1 MLDRVTEN
9 EIERVLVIAAHPD
22 DADIGC
28 GGTMAKWARQGKDV
42 VYLICTRGDKGSS
55 EPDMTSE
62 RLAEI
67 RTEEQSAAAK
77 VIGVREVRFLD
88 GRDGELLPTLELRK
102 TVAEMVRTYRPDVIF
117 THDPSVHI
125 YDHGNLNHP
134 DHRVVGTTALD
145 VVYPIS
151 RDALHYPDQLAQGLR
166 PHEVH
171 EVYLFMANQPNMAFD
186 ISATIDVKI
195 EALRQH
201 RTQFP
206 DPERVDR
213 WMRER
218 QQEVGL
224 LHAMPYAENFRHIIT
239 R

>member
-1 MLDRVTEN
+1 M
-9 EIERVLVIAAHPD
+9 IEADIQRVLVVAAHPD

-28 GGTMAKWARQGKDV
+28 GGTMAKWCRQGKEV
-42 VYLICTRGDKGSS
+42 TYIVCTRGDKGSS

-67 RTEEQSAAAK
+67 RTREQTAAAER
-77 VIGVREVRFLD
+77 IGVKEVRFLD

-102 TVAEMVRTYRPDVIF
+102 SMAEMVRQYRPDVVF
-117 THDPSVHI
+117 THDSTVHV
-125 YDHGNLNHP
+125 YDRGNLNHP
-134 DHRVVGTTALD
+134 DHRVVGSTVLD

-151 RDALHYPDQLAQGLR
+151 RDALHYPDQLARGLR

-186 ISATIDVKI
+186 ITATMDQKI
-195 EALRQH
+195 EALRRHQS
-201 RTQFP
+201 QFP
-206 DPERVDR
+206 DPVWVDT
-213 WMRER
+213 WMRDRHREI
-218 QQEVGL
+218 GA
-224 LHAMPYAENFRHIIT
+224 LHAMAYAENFRHIIT

>member
-1 MLDRVTEN
+1 M
-9 EIERVLVIAAHPD
+9 LVIAAHPD

-28 GGTMAKWARQGKDV
+28 GGTMARWARQGKEI
-42 VYLICTRGDKGSS
+42 VYLVCTRGDKGSS

-67 RTEEQSAAAK
+67 RTREQQDAAE
-77 VIGVREVRFLD
+77 VIGVKEVRFLD

-102 TVAEMVRTYRPDVIF
+102 TVAEMVRYYRPDVVF
-117 THDPSVHI
+117 THDPTVHV

-151 RDALHYPDQLAQGLR
+151 RDALHYPDQLARGLM

-186 ISATIDVKI
+186 ISDTIEVKI
-195 EALRQH
+195 EALRRH
-201 RTQFP
+201 RSQFP
-206 DPERVDR
+206 DQERVDT
-213 WMRER
+213 WLRER
-218 QQEVGL
+218 HGGVGAI
-224 LHAMPYAENFRHIIT
+224 HAMAYAENFRHIIT

>member
-1 MLDRVTEN
+1 MTEQ
-9 EIERVLVIAAHPD
+9 EIQRVLVVAAHPD

-28 GGTMAKWARQGKDV
+28 GGTMAKWARQGKDL

-55 EPDMTSE
+55 DPDMTSE

-67 RTEEQSAAAK
+67 RTHEQQAAAEI
-77 VIGVREVRFLD
+77 IGVKEVRFLD

-102 TVAEMVRTYRPDVIF
+102 TIAEMVRYYRPDVIF
-117 THDPSVHI
+117 THDSTVHL

-134 DHRVVGTTALD
+134 DHRVVGTTVLD

-151 RDALHYPDQLAQGLR
+151 RDALHYPDQLARGLS

-186 ISATIDVKI
+186 ISDTIDLKV
-195 EALRQH
+195 EALRRH
-201 RTQFP
+201 ASQFP
-206 DPERVDR
+206 DPERVDA
-213 WMRER
+213 WLR
-218 QQEVGL
+218 QRQRDVGAI
-224 LHAMPYAENFRHIIT
+224 HAMGYAENFRHVVT

>member
-1 MLDRVTEN
+1 MTEA
-9 EIERVLVIAAHPD
+9 EIRRVLVIAAHPD

-28 GGTMAKWARQGKDV
+28 GGTMAKWSRQGKDV
-42 VYLICTRGDKGSS
+42 VYLVCTRGDKGSS
-55 EPDMTSE
+55 DPDMTSE
-62 RLAEI
+62 RLADI
-67 RTEEQSAAAK
+67 RTQEQTAAGGI
-77 VIGVREVRFLD
+77 IGVKGVHFLD
-88 GRDGELLPTLELRK
+88 GKDGELLPTLELRK
-102 TVAEMVRTYRPDVIF
+102 TVAEAVRRHKPDVIF
-117 THDPSVHI
+117 THDPTVHV
-125 YDHGNLNHP
+125 YDRGNLNHP

-151 RDALHYPDQLAQGLR
+151 RDALHYPDQLARGLT

-186 ISATIDVKI
+186 ISDTIDVKI

-206 DPERVDR
+206 DQEWVDK
-213 WMRER
+213 WMRDR
-218 QQEVGL
+218 HREVGL
-224 LHAMPYAENFRHIIT
+224 VHAMPYAENFRHIIT

>member
-1 MLDRVTEN
+1 M
-9 EIERVLVIAAHPD
+9 LVIAAHPD

-28 GGTMAKWARQGKDV
+28 SGTMARWARAGKEI

-55 EPDMTSE
+55 DPDMTSE

-67 RTEEQSAAAK
+67 RTQEQEAAAR
-77 VIGVREVRFLD
+77 VVGVKEVCFLD
-88 GRDGELLPTLELRK
+88 GRDGELELTLAFRK
-102 TVAEMVRTYRPDVIF
+102 TLTEMVRYYRPDVIF

-125 YDHGNLNHP
+125 YDRGSLNHP

-151 RDALHYPDQLAQGLR
+151 RDALHYPDQLAIGLR
-166 PHEVH
+166 THEVH

-186 ISATIDVKI
+186 ITESIDAKVG
-195 EALRQH
+195 ALNEH
-201 RTQFP
+201 HSQFP
-206 DPERVDR
+206 DPEWTEQWIRN
-213 WMRER
+213 R
-218 QQEVGL
+218 QKEAGVV
-224 LHAMPYAENFRHIIT
+224 HAMEYAEVFRHVIT

>member
-1 MLDRVTEN
+1 MTEQ
-9 EIERVLVIAAHPD
+9 EIQRVLVVAAHPD

-28 GGTMAKWARQGKDV
+28 GGTMAQWARQGKDL

-55 EPDMTSE
+55 DPDMTSE

-67 RTEEQSAAAK
+67 RTHEQQAAAEI
-77 VIGVREVRFLD
+77 IGVKEVRFLD

-102 TVAEMVRTYRPDVIF
+102 TIAEMVRYYRPDVIF
-117 THDPSVHI
+117 THDSTVHL

-134 DHRVVGTTALD
+134 DHRVVGTTVLD

-151 RDALHYPDQLAQGLR
+151 RDALHYPDQLARGLS

-186 ISATIDVKI
+186 ISDTIDLKV
-195 EALRQH
+195 EALRRH
-201 RTQFP
+201 ASQFP
-206 DPERVDR
+206 DPERVDA
-213 WMRER
+213 WLR
-218 QQEVGL
+218 QRQRDVGAI
-224 LHAMPYAENFRHIIT
+224 HAMGYAENFRHVVT

>member
-1 MLDRVTEN
+1 MIES
-9 EIERVLVIAAHPD
+9 EIERVLVVAAHPD

-28 GGTMAKWARQGKDV
+28 GGTMAKWARQGKEV

-55 EPDMTSE
+55 DPDMTSE
-62 RLAEI
+62 RLADI
-67 RTEEQSAAAK
+67 RTREQTAAAE
-77 VIGVREVRFLD
+77 VIGVKEVRFLD

-102 TVAEMVRTYRPDVIF
+102 TVAEMVRQYRPDVIF
-117 THDPSVHI
+117 THDSTVHV
-125 YDHGNLNHP
+125 YDRGNLNHP
-134 DHRVVGTTALD
+134 DHRVVGATALD

-151 RDALHYPDQLAQGLR
+151 RDALHYPDQLARGLK

-186 ISATIDVKI
+186 ITDTIDHKI

-201 RTQFP
+201 GTQFP
-206 DPERVDR
+206 DPEWVDK

-218 QQEVGL
+218 HREVGAV
-224 LHAMPYAENFRHIIT
+224 HAMAYAENFRHIIT

>member
-1 MLDRVTEN
+1 MTEQ
-9 EIERVLVIAAHPD
+9 EIQRVLVVAAHPD

-28 GGTMAKWARQGKDV
+28 GGTMAKWARQGKDL

-55 EPDMTSE
+55 DPDMTGE

-67 RTEEQSAAAK
+67 RTHEQQAAAEI
-77 VIGVREVRFLD
+77 IGVKEVRFLD

-102 TVAEMVRTYRPDVIF
+102 TIAEMVRYYRPDVIF
-117 THDPSVHI
+117 THDSTVHL

-134 DHRVVGTTALD
+134 DHRVVGTTVLD

-151 RDALHYPDQLAQGLR
+151 RDALHYPDQLARGLS

-186 ISATIDVKI
+186 ISDTIDLKV
-195 EALRQH
+195 EALRRH
-201 RTQFP
+201 ASQFP
-206 DPERVDR
+206 DPERVDA
-213 WMRER
+213 WLR
-218 QQEVGL
+218 QRQRDVGAI
-224 LHAMPYAENFRHIIT
+224 HAMGYAENFRHVVT

>member
-1 MLDRVTEN
+1 MTEQ
-9 EIERVLVIAAHPD
+9 EIQRVLVAAAHPD

-28 GGTMAKWARQGKDV
+28 GGTMAKWARQGKEV

-55 EPDMTSE
+55 DPEMTSD

-67 RTEEQSAAAK
+67 RSQEQAAAGQI
-77 VIGVREVRFLD
+77 VGVKEVRFLD

-102 TVAEMVRTYRPDVIF
+102 SMAEMVRTYRPDVVF
-117 THDPSVHI
+117 THDPTVHV
-125 YDHGNLNHP
+125 YDRGNLNHP
-134 DHRVVGTTALD
+134 DHRVVGATVLD

-151 RDALHYPDQLAQGLR
+151 RDALHYPDQLARGLR

-186 ISATIDVKI
+186 IADSIDRKI

-206 DPERVDR
+206 DPDWVETWTRDR
-213 WMRER
+213 HR
-218 QQEVGL
+218 EVGAV
-224 LHAMPYAENFRHIIT
+224 HAMAYAENFRHIIT

>member
-1 MLDRVTEN
+1 MTES
-9 EIERVLVIAAHPD
+9 EIQRALVIAAHPD

-28 GGTMAKWARQGKDV
+28 GGTMARWSRQGKEI

-55 EPDMTSE
+55 DPDMTSE
-62 RLAEI
+62 RLAEL
-67 RTEEQSAAAK
+67 RTREQTAAGE
-77 VIGVREVRFLD
+77 VIGVKEVVFLE
-88 GRDGELLPTLELRK
+88 GKDGELLPTLELRK
-102 TVAEMVRTYRPDVIF
+102 SVAEMVRRYRPDVVF
-117 THDPSVHI
+117 THDPTVHV
-125 YDHGNLNHP
+125 YDRGNLNHP

-151 RDALHYPDQLAQGLR
+151 RDALHYPDQLARGLS
-166 PHEVH
+166 PHDVH
-171 EVYLFMANQPNMAFD
+171 EVFLFMANQPNMAFD
-186 ISATIDVKI
+186 ITDTIAVKI

-206 DPERVDR
+206 DLDWVDS

-218 QQEVGL
+218 HQEVGRV
-224 LHAMPYAENFRHIIT
+224 HAMAFAENFRHITT

>member
-1 MLDRVTEN
+1 VTEA
-9 EIERVLVIAAHPD
+9 EIQRVLVIAAHPD

-28 GGTMAKWARQGKDV
+28 GGTMAKWARQGKEI
-42 VYLICTRGDKGSS
+42 VYLVCTRGDKGSS
-55 EPDMTSE
+55 DPDMTSE
-62 RLAEI
+62 RLAEV
-67 RTEEQSAAAK
+67 RTAEQRAAAGI
-77 VIGVREVRFLD
+77 IGVKEVRFLD

-102 TVAEMVRTYRPDVIF
+102 SVAEMVRRYRPDVIF
-117 THDPSVHI
+117 THDPTVQV
-125 YDHGNLNHP
+125 YDRGNLNHP

-151 RDALHYPDQLAQGLR
+151 RDALHYPDQLARGLS

-186 ISATIDVKI
+186 ISETIDIKI

-201 RTQFP
+201 RSQFP
-206 DPERVDR
+206 DPEWVEG

-218 QQEVGL
+218 HAEMGRV
-224 LHAMPYAENFRHIIT
+224 HAMAHAETFRHIIT

>member
-1 MLDRVTEN
+1 
-9 EIERVLVIAAHPD
+9 
-22 DADIGC
+22 
-28 GGTMAKWARQGKDV
+28 MAKWSRQGKDI
-42 VYLICTRGDKGSS
+42 VYVICTHGDKGSS
-55 EPDMTSE
+55 DPDMTSD

-67 RTEEQSAAAK
+67 RTEEQLSAADI
-77 VIGVREVRFLD
+77 IGVKEVRFLD

-102 TVAEMVRTYRPDVIF
+102 TMAEMVRHFRPDVIF
-117 THDPSVHI
+117 THDPTVHV

-134 DHRVVGTTALD
+134 DHRVVGTTVLD

-151 RDALHYPDQLAQGLR
+151 RDALHYPDQLAGGLR

-186 ISATIDVKI
+186 ISDAIELKI

-201 RTQFP
+201 QSQFP
-206 DPERVDR
+206 DAERVDA
-213 WMRER
+213 WLR
-218 QQEVGL
+218 QRQKDVGVV
-224 LHAMPYAENFRHIIT
+224 HAMAYAENFRHIVT